1 MEAFDDDEGIN
12 ASIVYTVVAT
22 NLFNIDQISGN
33 IKVAQKLKLVKGTC
47 YLCVVKVWSVYG
59 QCVVSVWSVCGQCV
73 VSVWSVCRQCVVSVS
88 SVCGLCVD
96 CVWSVCGQCVVCV

>member
-47 YLCVVKVWSVYG
+47 IYVWSRCG
-59 QCVVSVWSVCGQCV
+59 QGVVSMWYVCLHYVVSV
-73 VSVWSVCRQCVVSVS
+73 
-88 SVCGLCVD
+88 
-96 CVWSVCGQCVVCV
+96 